1 MNDYSLCVPYVLA
14 GRGHTGLTSSAS
26 TAASSTIGSNRRNRD
41 ATSGADVIDP
51 GDRCMEHM
59 CVGLRRQ
66 MVGMRGGRGGQSGV
80 SGSGSKR
87 AYPRGVPRYPFIPS
101 LRPGNHRTCI
111 RLVNKLKVSC
121 LPTRDTMDSHLPSV
135 VVYEHFLLVSID
147 I

>member
-1 MNDYSLCVPYVLA
+1 MCTLC
-14 GRGHTGLTSSAS
+14 AS
-26 TAASSTIGSNRRNRD
+26 RSWTYRTHLLRQHSRLFHDWQKQAEQGCHLRQQ
-41 ATSGADVIDP
+41 GADVIDP